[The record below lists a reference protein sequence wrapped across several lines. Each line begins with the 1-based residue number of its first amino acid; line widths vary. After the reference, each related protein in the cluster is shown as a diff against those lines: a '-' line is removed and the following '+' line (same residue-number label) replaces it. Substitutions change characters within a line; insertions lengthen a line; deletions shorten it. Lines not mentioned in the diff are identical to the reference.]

1 MTNSLFLFGNGLGMS
16 IDPNFYSIE
25 SGLNRARDDSGLTD
39 ADKALI
45 YQALG
50 RQSNSDD
57 APPKSEDEFFNLQKI
72 VNACDFISQFEQ
84 KSDVTW
90 LTPEGAKFPDAIGK
104 FIFEV
109 ASTYMSTEEYPPD
122 NRTLKLDF
130 AKSLIDFI
138 SEQGAHIVTLNYDD
152 LLYDKINKSDITT
165 EGVICDGF
173 LKGRFDFATSE
184 KWYQKQY
191 KLRKNISWFL
201 HLHGSPLF
209 QDDEKGGQKKLKRPE
224 LRDWVVGFQV
234 LQNKR
239 SRHIVLTHSSH
250 KEDTI
255 HSSPIL
261 KKYWSKFLN
270 LLEECNNIILFG
282 YGGLDPHVNIAIR
295 EKCPPDAKIRIVEW
309 ADPKAT
315 HQDRC
320 KFWAKELDRQIEE
333 CDIIRLGDIQEFR
346 DWAMPT

>member
-25 SGLNRARDDSGLTD
+25 SGLNRAWDDSGLTD

-50 RQSNSDD
+50 RQSENYNE
-57 APPKSEDEFFNLQKI
+57 PPKSEDEFFNLQKI
-72 VNACDFISQFEQ
+72 VTACDFIRQFEQ

-109 ASTYMSTEEYPPD
+109 ASTYMSKERDPPD
-122 NRTLKLDF
+122 NRTLKPDF
-130 AKSLIDFI
+130 AKGLIDFI

-152 LLYDKINKSDITT
+152 LLYDKINKSAISTSY
-165 EGVICDGF
+165 VIRDGF

-184 KWYQKQY
+184 ERHQNWDKCRINK
-191 KLRKNISWFL
+191 SWFL

-209 QDDEKGGQKKLKRPE
+209 QDDEKGGQKKLTRPE
-224 LRDWVVGFQV
+224 LREGADQS
-234 LQNKR
+234 

-250 KEDTI
+250 KEEI
-255 HSSPIL
+255 IQSSRVL
-261 KKYWSKFLN
+261 TTYWSKFLN
-270 LLEECNNIILFG
+270 LLRDCDNIILFG
-282 YGGLDPHVNIAIR
+282 YSGCDFHINDAIR
-295 EKCPPDAKIRIVEW
+295 ENCPEDAKIRIVGW
-309 ADPKAT
+309 DDPKAT

-320 KFWAKELDRQIEE
+320 EFFTEKLGRQINQ
-333 CDIIRLGDIQEFR
+333 CDIIPLGNIQEFR